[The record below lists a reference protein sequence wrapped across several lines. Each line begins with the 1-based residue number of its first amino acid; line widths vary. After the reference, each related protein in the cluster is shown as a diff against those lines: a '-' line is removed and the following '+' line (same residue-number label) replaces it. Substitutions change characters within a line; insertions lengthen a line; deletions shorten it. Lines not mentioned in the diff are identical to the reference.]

1 MAPKLQISGLL
12 MFSKRFTPLVVALA
26 ALNAGFAQALGLGE
40 ITLHS
45 QLDQPLNA
53 EIRLRGMGDLD
64 PDQII
69 VRLAPAADFERSGV
83 DRLYS
88 LTEMRFDVRSGISGE
103 GVVRI
108 RTEQPVREPYL
119 DFLIE
124 VRWPSGR
131 VLREYTVL
139 LDLPTYSPEPPP
151 VVRAPNAAAPARS
164 ARVARADAGGAW
176 SGGGSYDVH
185 SGDTLWSIASRT
197 RPSGVSVQQMLNAL
211 HRDNPAAFVNGDID
225 RLRAG
230 VVLRVPADLSSV
242 MAAADAGGVDGGAPQ
257 LAQESPAPPSDV
269 GVASGAAP
277 ATADEQAYLRLA
289 GDKTPSGASATGGEP
304 GGTGDGSSAGQGDL
318 AAVQEN
324 LSAKERENAELASR
338 VKALEEQV
346 QNYQR
351 IVDLKSDSMAAA
363 QTGAAAPAAGAASPA
378 PAPKPPVAPAPEPGV
393 LDMLLANG
401 VALGAILGALFLGVL
416 GFLVLRRRGETA
428 TYGAL
433 PDTQQRYRT
442 ADRRSEPEVPA
453 AREPTMPPAI
463 RASTVPVSSRPAAV
477 FPASV
482 VAPVATAST
491 FELAASPERDQRERE
506 SSDPIGEADIY
517 IAYGR
522 HERAIEVLRLALEGD
537 AERNDVRLKLLEVLA
552 ERGEQVAFIAE
563 YDQLLALGGDDDVA
577 VGREIAIGSGH
588 PHWLAELDAPSGIQS
603 APVPEPLSPLPAPSL
618 SRVLPEDEPAADL
631 ASLVLEEQGLPPV
644 GEFDLDL
651 GLDLDLDVDLDAG
664 DHDVFDEEELESGF
678 GELDIGELD
687 IAGVTAAEA
696 MPSVLEAAP
705 GMLGDEPADADLN
718 AVGPDTGAAGVADL
732 LAPASADAE
741 EEAADFD
748 LLEGTDEV
756 ETRIELAKAF
766 IDMGDVEGA
775 RDILEEVL
783 AEGSQ
788 AQRETAMALLD
799 TLKPA

>member
-1 MAPKLQISGLL
+1 
-12 MFSKRFTPLVVALA
+12 MFSKRFSSLVVALA

-88 LTEMRFDVRSGISGE
+88 LTEMRFDVRPGKAGE
-103 GVVRI
+103 GVVQI

-139 LDLPTYSPEPPP
+139 LDLPTYSAEPAPA
-151 VVRAPNAAAPARS
+151 VRAPDVAAPARS
-164 ARVARADAGGAW
+164 SRAPRTEAASTW
-176 SGGGSYDVH
+176 SGGSSYDVH

-197 RPSGVSVQQMLNAL
+197 RPSGVSVQQMLQAL

-230 VVLRVPADLSSV
+230 VVLRVPADVS
-242 MAAADAGGVDGGAPQ
+242 AADAIGVDGGPQQ
-257 LAQESPAPPSDV
+257 LAQESPPLSSDEV
-269 GVASGAAP
+269 GTPGTAP
-277 ATADEQAYLRLA
+277 ATPDEQAYLRLA

-304 GGTGDGSSAGQGDL
+304 GGTGDGSAAGQGDI

-351 IVDLKSDSMAAA
+351 VVDLKSDAMASA
-363 QTGAAAPAAGAASPA
+363 QTGAAVPATGAASPA
-378 PAPKPPVAPAPEPGV
+378 KPAVAPAPETGL

-401 VALGAILGALFLGVL
+401 VALGAAVGALFLGVL
-416 GFLVLRRRGETA
+416 GFLVLRRRGESA

-433 PDTQQRYRT
+433 PDTQQRYRG
-442 ADRRSEPEVPA
+442 ARRESEPEA
-453 AREPTMPPAI
+453 SGAREPTVPPAPP
-463 RASTVPVSSRPAAV
+463 AAPAPESPRPAAV
-477 FPASV
+477 FPAPV
-482 VAPVATAST
+482 VAPVATASAV
-491 FELAASPERDQRERE
+491 ELAASPEQDQRERE
-506 SSDPIGEADIY
+506 LNDPIGEADIY

-522 HERAIEVLRLALEGD
+522 HERAIDVLRLALAGD
-537 AERNDVRLKLLEVLA
+537 AERSDVRLKLLEVLA
-552 ERGEQVAFIAE
+552 ERGDQADFLAE
-563 YDQLLALGGDDDVA
+563 YDQLLALGQDDDVA
-577 VGREIAIGSGH
+577 AGREIAIGTGH
-588 PHWLAELDAPSGIQS
+588 PHWLAELDAPPGIQS
-603 APVPEPLSPLPAPSL
+603 APEQEPLSPLPVRSL
-618 SRVLPEDEPAADL
+618 SRARPEDEPAADL
-631 ASLVLEEQGLPPV
+631 ASLHLEEQGLPPS
-644 GEFDLDL
+644 GDFD
-651 GLDLDLDVDLDAG
+651 LDLDLDLDGDLDAG
-664 DHDVFDEEELESGF
+664 DHEAVDEEHLSSGF

-687 IAGVTAAEA
+687 IAGVGAAEA
-696 MPSVLEAAP
+696 LPSVADAVP
-705 GMLGDEPADADLN
+705 GMLDVEPAEADISAVPESIGADLE
-718 AVGPDTGAAGVADL
+718 DL
-732 LAPASADAE
+732 LAPAAADAD

-766 IDMGDVEGA
+766 IDMGDVDGA
-775 RDILEEVL
+775 RDILEEVR

-788 AQRETAMALLD
+788 AQRETATALLD

>member
-1 MAPKLQISGLL
+1 
-12 MFSKRFTPLVVALA
+12 MFSKRFPPLVVALA

-88 LTEMRFDVRSGISGE
+88 LTEMRFDVRPGKSGE
-103 GVVRI
+103 GVVQI

-139 LDLPTYSPEPPP
+139 LDLPTYSAEPPP
-151 VVRAPNAAAPARS
+151 VVRAPDVTAPARS
-164 ARVARADAGGAW
+164 ARAPRAAVRSTW
-176 SGGGSYDVH
+176 SGGSSYDVH

-197 RPSGVSVQQMLNAL
+197 RPSGVSVQQMLKVL
-211 HRDNPAAFVNGDID
+211 HRDNPEAFVNGDID

-230 VVLRVPADLSSV
+230 VVLRVPADLSDV
-242 MAAADAGGVDGGAPQ
+242 TADADAGGVDGGAPQ
-257 LAQESPAPPSDV
+257 SALESPPLTTDV
-269 GVASGAAP
+269 GGSSGAAP
-277 ATADEQAYLRLA
+277 ATPDEQAYLRLA

-304 GGTGDGSSAGQGDL
+304 GGSGDGSSPGQGDI

-351 IVDLKSDSMAAA
+351 VVDLKSDVMAAA

-378 PAPKPPVAPAPEPGV
+378 PAPKPPVAAAPEPGL
-393 LDMLLANG
+393 LDMLLASS
-401 VALGAILGALFLGVL
+401 VALGATLGALVLGVL
-416 GFLVLRRRGETA
+416 GFLVLRRRGGA
-428 TYGAL
+428 ASYAAL
-433 PDTQQRYRT
+433 PDTQQRYRG
-442 ADRRSEPEVPA
+442 AGRKSEPELPGG
-453 AREPTMPPAI
+453 REPTVPPATPV
-463 RASTVPVSSRPAAV
+463 AAVPVSPRPVAV
-477 FPASV
+477 FPAPV
-482 VAPVATAST
+482 VAPVAPAFAMEPAT
-491 FELAASPERDQRERE
+491 SPERDQRERE
-506 SSDPIGEADIY
+506 LSDPIGEADIF

-522 HERAIEVLRLALEGD
+522 RDRAIEVLHLALAAD
-537 AERNDVRLKLLEVLA
+537 PERTAVRLKLLEMLA
-552 ERGEQVAFIAE
+552 ERGDQAAFLAE
-563 YDQLLALGGDDDVA
+563 YDQLLALGQDDDVA
-577 VGREIAIGSGH
+577 AGREIAVATGH
-588 PHWLAELDAPSGIQS
+588 PDWLAECDAPPGIES
-603 APVPEPLSPLPAPSL
+603 APAPEPLSSL
-618 SRVLPEDEPAADL
+618 SPAGD
-631 ASLVLEEQGLPPV
+631 
-644 GEFDLDL
+644 FDLDL
-651 GLDLDLDVDLDAG
+651 NLDLDEGLDAVE
-664 DHDVFDEEELESGF
+664 HEVVDEKELASGF
-678 GELDIGELD
+678 GELDSGELDIGELD
-687 IAGVTAAEA
+687 IGELDIGELDIGSVAPEA
-696 MPSVLEAAP
+696 D
-705 GMLGDEPADADLN
+705 GADAD
-718 AVGPDTGAAGVADL
+718 DL
-732 LAPASADAE
+732 LALAAADAE
-741 EEAADFD
+741 EEAADFG

-766 IDMGDVEGA
+766 IDMGDAEGA
-775 RDILEEVL
+775 RDILDEVL
-783 AEGSQ
+783 EEGSPV
-788 AQRETAMALLD
+788 QRETAIALLD

>member
-1 MAPKLQISGLL
+1 

-197 RPSGVSVQQMLNAL
+197 RPSGVSVQQMLSAL

-242 MAAADAGGVDGGAPQ
+242 TADADAGGVDGGAPP
-257 LAQESPAPPSDV
+257 LAQESPPPSIDI
-269 GVASGAAP
+269 GGASGAAP
-277 ATADEQAYLRLA
+277 ATPDEQAYLRLA

-351 IVDLKSDSMAAA
+351 VVDLKSDSMAAA

-401 VALGAILGALFLGVL
+401 VALGATLVALFLGVL

-453 AREPTMPPAI
+453 AREPTLPPPI
-463 RASTVPVSSRPAAV
+463 PASTVPVSPQPAAG

-482 VAPVATAST
+482 VAPVAMASA
-491 FELAASPERDQRERE
+491 FELPASPEQDQRERE

-577 VGREIAIGSGH
+577 VAREIAIGSGH
-588 PHWLAELDAPSGIQS
+588 PHWLAELDAPSGIQA
-603 APVPEPLSPLPAPSL
+603 APVPEPLSRLPAPSL

-631 ASLVLEEQGLPPV
+631 ASLDLEEQGLPLA

-651 GLDLDLDVDLDAG
+651 DLDLGGDLHAG
-664 DHDVFDEEELESGF
+664 DQEAGEEEELESGF

-696 MPSVLEAAP
+696 QPSVLDAAP
-705 GMLGDEPADADLN
+705 GMLGDEPAGADLKP
-718 AVGPDTGAAGVADL
+718 VGPETGGAGVDDL
-732 LAPASADAE
+732 LAPAVADPE

-775 RDILEEVL
+775 RDILEEVV

-788 AQRETAMALLD
+788 AQRETATALLD

>member
-1 MAPKLQISGLL
+1 
-12 MFSKRFTPLVVALA
+12 MFSKRFPPLVVALA

-88 LTEMRFDVRSGISGE
+88 LTEMRFDVRPGKSGE
-103 GVVRI
+103 GVVQI

-139 LDLPTYSPEPPP
+139 LDLPTYSAEPPP
-151 VVRAPNAAAPARS
+151 VVRAPDVTAPARS
-164 ARVARADAGGAW
+164 ARAPRAAVRSTW
-176 SGGGSYDVH
+176 SGGSSYDVH

-197 RPSGVSVQQMLNAL
+197 RPSGVSVQQMLKVL
-211 HRDNPAAFVNGDID
+211 HRDNPEAFVNGDID

-230 VVLRVPADLSSV
+230 VVLRVPADLSDV
-242 MAAADAGGVDGGAPQ
+242 TADADAGGVDGGAPQ
-257 LAQESPAPPSDV
+257 SALESPPLTTDV
-269 GVASGAAP
+269 GGSSGAAP
-277 ATADEQAYLRLA
+277 ATPDEQAYLRLA

-304 GGTGDGSSAGQGDL
+304 GGSGDGSSPGQGDI

-351 IVDLKSDSMAAA
+351 VVDLKSDVMAAA

-378 PAPKPPVAPAPEPGV
+378 PAPKPPVAAAPEPGL
-393 LDMLLANG
+393 LDMLLASS
-401 VALGAILGALFLGVL
+401 VALGATLGALVLGVL
-416 GFLVLRRRGETA
+416 GFLVLRRRGGA
-428 TYGAL
+428 ASYAAL
-433 PDTQQRYRT
+433 PDTQQRYRG
-442 ADRRSEPEVPA
+442 AGRKSEPELPGG
-453 AREPTMPPAI
+453 REPTVPPATPV
-463 RASTVPVSSRPAAV
+463 AAVPVSPRPVAV
-477 FPASV
+477 FPAPV
-482 VAPVATAST
+482 VAPVAPAFAMEPAT
-491 FELAASPERDQRERE
+491 SPERDQRERE
-506 SSDPIGEADIY
+506 LSDPIGEADIF

-522 HERAIEVLRLALEGD
+522 RDRAIEVLHLALAAD
-537 AERNDVRLKLLEVLA
+537 PERTAVRLKLLEMLA
-552 ERGEQVAFIAE
+552 ERGDQAAFLAE
-563 YDQLLALGGDDDVA
+563 YDQLLALGQDDDVA
-577 VGREIAIGSGH
+577 AGREIAVATGH
-588 PHWLAELDAPSGIQS
+588 PDWLAECDAPPGIES
-603 APVPEPLSPLPAPSL
+603 APAPEPLSSL
-618 SRVLPEDEPAADL
+618 SPAGD
-631 ASLVLEEQGLPPV
+631 
-644 GEFDLDL
+644 FDLDL
-651 GLDLDLDVDLDAG
+651 NLDLDEGLDAVE
-664 DHDVFDEEELESGF
+664 HEVVDETELASGF

-687 IAGVTAAEA
+687 IGELDIGSVAPEA
-696 MPSVLEAAP
+696 D
-705 GMLGDEPADADLN
+705 GADAD
-718 AVGPDTGAAGVADL
+718 DL
-732 LAPASADAE
+732 LALAAADAE
-741 EEAADFD
+741 EEAADFG

-766 IDMGDVEGA
+766 IDMGDAEGA
-775 RDILEEVL
+775 RDILDEVL
-783 AEGSQ
+783 EEGSPV
-788 AQRETAMALLD
+788 QRETAIALLD